1 MVMGVS
7 SGFQSAQIS
16 SPSTSIPNLFVVSDT
31 VTPSPDL
38 ASVTNAAASL
48 AKNL

>member
-1 MVMGVS
+1 MVMGAI
-7 SGFQSAQIS
+7 SGFKNR
-16 SPSTSIPNLFVVSDT
+16 SPSTSIPNVFVVSDT